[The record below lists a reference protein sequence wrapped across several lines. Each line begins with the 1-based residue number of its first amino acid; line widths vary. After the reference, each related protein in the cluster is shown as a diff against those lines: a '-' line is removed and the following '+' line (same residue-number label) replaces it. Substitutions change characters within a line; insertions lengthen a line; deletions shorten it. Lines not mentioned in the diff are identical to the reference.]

1 MKFLALLVALL
12 LEQVRPLRGRNFLYQ
27 SYDRYAA
34 SLEHHFNGGQYRHG
48 VIGWLLA
55 AGPLL
60 LVAVAVGYALH
71 RASPMLAWAW
81 NILVL
86 YITIGFRRF
95 SHFFTEI
102 LRASSNEDLGA
113 ARRLLGEWR
122 GESAADFSPTEIAR
136 VAIEEGLLASHRYV
150 FGGIAWFVA
159 LGPAGAV
166 FYRAAEMLARKWSV
180 PAGAEGAEFGRFAT
194 RLFFLIDWA
203 PARLT
208 ALTFAV
214 VGNFEDAIYC
224 WRSQALAW
232 SARTQG
238 VILAAGAG
246 ALGVR
251 LGDALHEYGRLRF
264 RPELGTGGD
273 ADVDAM
279 EGTVRLVWRSLVLWM
294 FLVFIVSLAHALG

>member
-12 LEQVRPLRGRNFLYQ
+12 AEQLRPLRGRNFLYQ
-27 SYDRYAA
+27 SYERYAA
-34 SLEHHFNGGQYRHG
+34 SLEEQFNGGQYRHG
-48 VIGWLLA
+48 VLAWVLAAAPLLIVTLA
-55 AGPLL
+55 AGYGLYRVSPLL
-60 LVAVAVGYALH
+60 
-71 RASPMLAWAW
+71 AWTW
-81 NILVL
+81 NVVVL
-86 YITIGFRRF
+86 YVTTGFRRF
-95 SHFFTEI
+95 SHYFTET
-102 LRASSNEDLGA
+102 LRALSNEDLA
-113 ARRLLGEWR
+113 ASRRLLGEWR
-122 GESAADFSPTEIAR
+122 GVSAVDFSPTELAR

-150 FGGIAWFVA
+150 FGSIAWYVV

-166 FYRAAEMLARKWSV
+166 LYRASEMLARKWNA
-180 PAGAEGAEFGRFAT
+180 PAGTEHAEFGSFAARF
-194 RLFFLIDWA
+194 FVWIDWV

-232 SARTQG
+232 GARTQG

-251 LGDALHEYGRLRF
+251 LGDSLHEYGSLRF
-264 RPELGTGGD
+264 RPELGTGADPD
-273 ADVDAM
+273 ADAM